1 MFDDIQEKGDY
12 DENAVCGG
20 SSERMIHML
29 ISGSDTDCPIL
40 LLKATDSPYRD
51 STVERAVAHPVC
63 VCVRAC
69 VCACACVWCTHSPF
83 SGARTE
89 VRGPAPDSISVLTQS
104 E

>member
-29 ISGSDTDCPIL
+29 ISGSDTNCPIL
-40 LLKATDSPYRD
+40 LLEAIIDSPYRD

-63 VCVRAC
+63 VCACVRAC
-69 VCACACVWCTHSPF
+69 VCVCVCVCACVCVRVRAC
-83 SGARTE
+83 GALT
-89 VRGPAPDSISVLTQS
+89 VLSLVPEQR
-104 E
+104 